1 MRTAYFFMVGILCL
15 TACGNRPQQQPVRIS
30 NAAANFCSAPQRI
43 QGIYRDFVYDLEGY
57 DGISGNSPFNLF
69 DEASFVDPK
78 SNNEYH
84 PVTSPHPILRNRM
97 YYRKGNRIVID
108 LRVPYKLT
116 EIYIYDHSREQD
128 SFWIYTGTMQA
139 WKQKA
144 AQVTKGDIAQWG
156 WRRIAVNDST
166 QFVMIKLNSWEAD
179 IREAVFYGC
188 PYGTPPPAPEWT
200 YKGERLP
207 AKTLKEFLG
216 VNSYQTVPREW
227 LAPFYTTRVY
237 TPIDLFDRDTVNE
250 YPNQQYNVQVH
261 GWYNNGV
268 QDYTFFPDSVVRYS
282 NARIWYS
289 LMGVPYY
296 LKKQGKTDRDRP
308 VTQSGMDPESPFS
321 YARHGN
327 LFWNIAALFGSQ
339 WNDTNQIQIFNRPR
353 FSARNVLHV
362 YENGNEVDANWEP
375 ERYSNPVEYFAM
387 SSADWDGHENRM
399 GPRIGLKNADSTA
412 QMVNAGFVSL
422 DTNRL
427 KILSFLC
434 RNLRHDQ
441 QFLWKGGIQYHM
453 YSLNGK
459 GRFQAEDF
467 AHTTRALSPEE
478 DSLRWK
484 LAKVRN
490 TTYRFQPG
498 VECILG
504 EYGYDKF
511 QGSKIAVPVVKGYDA
526 KQSQAIMLLRGIN
539 AVAFSGFDRLL
550 LYWIKDD
557 SGEGEPGYDAF
568 FLSSGLVH
576 QKGRDFTPY
585 PSWYFI
591 STLLNRMGDYYPEK
605 IISEKGPVWVYQYRN
620 RFDRSRTAYFIYA
633 PTYNG
638 SVVENYQLGLNSRK
652 ITSVRQ
658 IQFNPGTAQGNENT
672 LLPNAG
678 KLSVRVTEIPQLIL
692 VQE

>member
-1 MRTAYFFMVGILCL
+1 MRAAHFLVLLLIVG
-15 TACGNRPQQQPVRIS
+15 TACGNRLQQPVPVVS
-30 NAAANFCSAPQRI
+30 TSANFCSSPQRI

-57 DGISGNSPFNLF
+57 DGIAGNSPFNLF
-69 DEASFVDPK
+69 DEAAMVDPK
-78 SNNEYH
+78 GNGEYH
-84 PVTSPHPILRNRM
+84 PVTSPHPVFRNRM

-108 LRVPYKLT
+108 LRVPYKVS
-116 EIYIYDHSREQD
+116 EIYVYDHSREQD
-128 SFWIYTGTMQA
+128 SFWIYTGTMKA

-144 AQVTKGDIAQWG
+144 AMVTKGDISQWG
-156 WRRIAVNDST
+156 WRKIPINDST
-166 QFVMIKLNSWEAD
+166 RFVMIKLNSWEAD

-188 PYGTPPPAPEWT
+188 AYQTPPPVPEWT

-207 AKTLKEFLG
+207 AKTVKEFLG
-216 VNSYQTVPREW
+216 VNSYQTVPRQW

-237 TPIDLFDRDTVNE
+237 TPVDLFDRDTVHE
-250 YPNQQYNVQVH
+250 YPNQQYDVQVH

-289 LMGVPYY
+289 LLGVPYY

-308 VTQSGMDPESPFS
+308 VTTPGMDTESPYS

-327 LFWNIAALFGSQ
+327 LLWNIAALYGAQ
-339 WNDTNQIQIFNRPR
+339 VQDTNQIQIFNRPR
-353 FSARNVLHV
+353 FTARNVLRY
-362 YENGNEVDANWEP
+362 YENGNEVDANWES

-387 SSADWDGHENRM
+387 SSADWDGHENTM
-399 GPRIGLKNADSTA
+399 GPRIGLKHADSNA
-412 QMVNAGFVSL
+412 LLVNAGFVSL

-427 KILSFLC
+427 KTLAFLS
-434 RNLRHDQ
+434 RNLRNDG

-453 YSLNGK
+453 YSFNGK

-467 AHTTRALSPEE
+467 AHSTRALSPEE
-478 DSLRWK
+478 DSVRWK
-484 LAKVRN
+484 LTKVRN

-504 EYGYDKF
+504 EYGYDKY
-511 QGSKIAVPVVKGYDA
+511 QGSKNAVPMVKGYDA
-526 KQSQAIMLLRGIN
+526 RQSQAIMLLRGIN

-557 SGEGEPGYDAF
+557 SGEGEPGYDGV

-576 QKGRDFTPY
+576 QKGSTFTPY

-591 STLLNRMGDYYPEK
+591 STLVQRLGDYYPEK
-605 IISEKGPVWVYQYRN
+605 IISEKGNVWIYRY
-620 RFDRSRTAYFIYA
+620 RHRMDRSRAAYFVYA

-638 SVVENYQLGLNSRK
+638 TVVDNYSLDINTRK
-652 ITSVRQ
+652 TSSAMRV
-658 IQFNPGTAQGNENT
+658 QFNAGNAQGNEQP
-672 LLPNAG
+672 LAVQAG
-678 KLSVRVTEIPQLIL
+678 KVSLKVTEVPQLVF